1 MSVAPVAGSG
11 ASAHS
16 APQQRVPESDR
27 STSTIPP
34 EVRTH
39 VAHDDSRP
47 GPVPARRGPRTE
59 RLDHQADDWL
69 VGKAQEGSLDAYEAF
84 VRRHRDRIYRIAL
97 RMLGNPDDAEDV
109 AQEVVIQL
117 WTALAGFAGT
127 SLFTTWLYRIVV
139 NRCLG
144 TIRRRREDTPLTDP
158 DIVSSPGADA
168 QVMARNRLSAMQAAV
183 TGLPPEQ
190 RAPVVLV
197 DIEQLG
203 YDEAAAILGVSEPT
217 LRGRL
222 YRARRR
228 LADTMREWA

>member
-1 MSVAPVAGSG
+1 M
-11 ASAHS
+11 
-16 APQQRVPESDR
+16 
-27 STSTIPP
+27 
-34 EVRTH
+34 
-39 VAHDDSRP
+39 AHDDSRP
-47 GPVPARRGPRTE
+47 GPVPARRGHRPE

-69 VGKAQEGSLDAYEAF
+69 VGKAQEGSLDAYEAL

-117 WTALAGFAGT
+117 WTALAGFAGK

-144 TIRRRREDTPLTDP
+144 TIRRRRDDTPLTYP
-158 DIVSSPGADA
+158 DIVSSPGADV
-168 QVMARNRLSAMQAAV
+168 QVMARNRLSAMLAAV
-183 TGLPPEQ
+183 TDLPAEQ

-203 YDEAAAILGVSEPT
+203 YDEAAAILGVTEPT